1 MINSDK
7 VIKIANGNNGY
18 VTTKMIKES
27 GIPTIELTRLIKQNK
42 LERIS
47 RGYYVLKGSFND
59 EYYRCQLKSKNAIFS
74 HATALYFYDLSD
86 RTPLYFDITVPN
98 GYN

>member
-47 RGYYVLKGSFND
+47 RGYYVLKGSFNF
-59 EYYRCQLKSKNAIFS
+59 EYCLIALVNISLSMYSRYLTISQIVLSKS
-74 HATALYFYDLSD
+74 
-86 RTPLYFDITVPN
+86 
-98 GYN
+98 

>member
-27 GIPTIELTRLIKQNK
+27 GIPTIELTRLIKQNLIKFMEKRLTERFLKVKIK
-42 LERIS
+42 L
-47 RGYYVLKGSFND
+47 SFFLHSMI
-59 EYYRCQLKSKNAIFS
+59 QLKIN
-74 HATALYFYDLSD
+74 
-86 RTPLYFDITVPN
+86 
-98 GYN
+98 

>member
-27 GIPTIELTRLIKQNK
+27 GIPTIELTSCCLSVSI
-42 LERIS
+42 
-47 RGYYVLKGSFND
+47 
-59 EYYRCQLKSKNAIFS
+59 
-74 HATALYFYDLSD
+74 ALA
-86 RTPLYFDITVPN
+86 
-98 GYN
+98 